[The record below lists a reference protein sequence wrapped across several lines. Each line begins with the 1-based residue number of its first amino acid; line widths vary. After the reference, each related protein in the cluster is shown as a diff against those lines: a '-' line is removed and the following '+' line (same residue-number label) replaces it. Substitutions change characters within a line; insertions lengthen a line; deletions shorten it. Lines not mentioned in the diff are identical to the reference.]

1 MATSTS
7 QVLVFGGYRFPTV
20 RQEEGE
26 GSGESGSGGGGEGG
40 GEEEKEVAGP
50 QLLLYDMTSG
60 RWEEL
65 EVNKSSARP
74 SPRYGHSAVLYN
86 VS

>member
-1 MATSTS
+1 M
-7 QVLVFGGYRFPTV
+7 FGGYRFPTV
-20 RQEEGE
+20 HQEEGG
-26 GSGESGSGGGGEGG
+26 GSGESGSGG

-50 QLLLYDMTSG
+50 QLLLYDMISG
-60 RWEEL
+60 QWEEV
-65 EVNKSSARP
+65 EVNKSSAQP